1 MPQCVRPSVYLSVH
15 APRAKKVEFWACYY
29 RTLIANPMLEVKPGG
44 EHRHGTTESGR
55 NGIDLEKFA
64 SSISRK
70 RNYGYYLIRIG
81 NHKLHH
87 LP

>member
-1 MPQCVRPSVYLSVH
+1 
-15 APRAKKVEFWACYY
+15 
-29 RTLIANPMLEVKPGG
+29 MLEVKPGG